1 MSIELQNADDG
12 QQNAYLR
19 NVAELA
25 QAHQQR
31 ELGAALALQIFRLLK
46 IVQLHAI
53 DNMAVLQQIDQ
64 TVEALRGFGAA
75 TGEAL
80 TLLFAKNT
88 VFVAGHLLKA
98 SRGEY
103 ENALELGTM
112 IRRLGVSE
120 VMIETDANRS
130 DLTSLARLFQQKD
143 ARAENGVIEPSPR
156 IRLRYVPPAR
166 MDDEEDLS
174 IEEQVVRTYA
184 TSVVVMRRIFENLT
198 NGRYQLPHHAKR
210 LAQRLVMLSEG
221 DAPAFL
227 GITAMRN
234 LNHDAAGRAV
244 NRSILAVTMARQ
256 LTTDLGVLAR
266 IAMSALFFDVAHP
279 LVTGIVGRGNDV
291 VVMRMTEDAEQR
303 LPAATA
309 LVLTAL
315 GQLRPASMIRTV
327 IGYES
332 HWMRQA
338 DRFGPLYGGA
348 RRAMVAPRIVATANR
363 FNELL
368 EPDLAASTTPTPD
381 EAIERMRAEAKDATE
396 RAMLALL
403 VGALGIFP
411 RGTAVQL
418 NTGERGV
425 VTKTPAEP
433 ADYVNPTVRL
443 VYDAAGQLLK
453 ARVALDLVND
463 PARQVVGVIDADAAL
478 AEAQAKVL
486 AATPAPAPAPQ
497 RPPSEPP
504 DSYDEALNAVPTVPP
519 AAASGVAVDV
529 IPSAPPEPQEVDRTA
544 LPWEPEL
551 PDVFGDLAPEPEAE
565 PEPIA
570 LAPEAEPEPIALAPE
585 SVTEVL
591 EELEPDSV
599 QELPAA
605 PPAEAPPPVA
615 APPEPVRA
623 APARA
628 GRPVSPGVMPVAPP
642 RALRLPSSEDATVI
656 HDSSDL
662 RSAEHKSAEMRSV
675 ELTSQ
680 SYPSTPST
688 PSMPSSS
695 SSPSA
700 VLRRAAGAPPSVG
713 PPRKSVAPPGIDD
726 TPSKSGALRAPPPP
740 ASGPSVVRRTSA
752 AVAPPQ
758 GNPAPG
764 EDAQDPLEISEVEP
778 SAPSIQWRRAPKTLP
793 PNEREAGG
801 GIDQIHAPSASGSF
815 ERTPFSHI
823 LLYLLDRSLSGTL
836 IFTEPVERK
845 EDSPV
850 EHAGYFQEGIPTKL
864 HTGRKV
870 APLGATL
877 VAHGLLEQSQL
888 EGEPISQPPSHEATL
903 ETELIEFGLVTADQ
917 IAEVRNQQLEERLI
931 YLFGLPQG
939 TKYSFYNGLDLLEA
953 IWGNIPGMASP
964 LATLTLGLRAHPEE
978 AQMDRVLTRLAGN
991 ALHLHPESDLEA
1003 FELDVAEATVADAI
1017 GMTQASLPELVE
1029 AGHDPDVIR
1038 RVVYLLMVT
1047 RCIAPI
1053 EAAPRATSRPARSS
1067 TRGPKKT

>member
-1 MSIELQNADDG
+1 MSIELQTADDG

-80 TLLFAKNT
+80 TLLFARNT

-103 ENALELGTM
+103 ENALELGAM
-112 IRRLGVSE
+112 IHRLGVSE
-120 VMIETDANRS
+120 VMIEADANRA
-130 DLTSLARLFQQKD
+130 DLTALARLFQQKD

-156 IRLRYVPPAR
+156 IRLRYVNPAR

-256 LTTDLGVLAR
+256 LTGDLGVLAR

-279 LVTGIVGRGNDV
+279 LVTGIVGRGSDV

-338 DRFGPLYGGA
+338 EQFGPLYGGA

-368 EPDLAASTTPTPD
+368 EPDLAASSTPTPD
-381 EAIERMRAEAKDATE
+381 EAIERMRVEAKDATE

-425 VTKTPAEP
+425 VTKTPPEP
-433 ADYVNPTVRL
+433 GDYVNPTVRL
-443 VYDAAGQLLK
+443 VYDAGGQLLK
-453 ARVALDLVND
+453 ARVALDLSND
-463 PARQVVGVIDADAAL
+463 PARQVIGVIDADAAL
-478 AEAQAKVL
+478 ADAQAKVM
-486 AATPAPAPAPQ
+486 AAVPAPAPVPQ

-504 DSYDEALNAVPTVPP
+504 DSFEDALNAVPTVPP
-519 AAASGVAVDV
+519 APAAAAGIELS
-529 IPSAPPEPQEVDRTA
+529 PSAPPEPPPVEIDRSA
-544 LPWEPEL
+544 LPYEPEL
-551 PDVFGDLAPEPEAE
+551 PDVFPDLEPEPE

-570 LAPEAEPEPIALAPE
+570 AAPEPVEAI
-585 SVTEVL
+585 
-591 EELEPDSV
+591 EELEADSV
-599 QELPAA
+599 QEIVAEALPDVEPEPPPP
-605 PPAEAPPPVA
+605 PPA
-615 APPEPVRA
+615 PEPPRPP
-623 APARA
+623 PARA
-628 GRPVSPGVMPVAPP
+628 GRPLSPGVMPVAPP
-642 RALRLPSSEDATVI
+642 RALRLPGSEDATVI

-680 SYPSTPST
+680 SYPSA
-688 PSMPSSS
+688 PSMPSAPSAPT
-695 SSPSA
+695 SPSA
-700 VLRRAAGAPPSVG
+700 ALRRAAGAPPSVG
-713 PPRKSVAPPGIDD
+713 PPRKSVAPPAMDD

-740 ASGPSVVRRTSA
+740 ASGPSVVRRSSA

-758 GNPAPG
+758 GSPAPG
-764 EDAQDPLEISEVEP
+764 EDAHDPLEISEVEP
-778 SAPSIQWRRAPKTLP
+778 SAPSVQWRRAPKTLP
-793 PNEREAGG
+793 PNEREPGG

-850 EHAGYFQEGIPTKL
+850 EHAGYFQDGIPTKL
-864 HTGRKV
+864 HIGRKI

-877 VAHGLLEQSQL
+877 VAHGLVEQSQL
-888 EGEPISQPPSHEATL
+888 EGEPISQPPTHEATL
-903 ETELIEFGLVTADQ
+903 ETELIEFGLATPDQ
-917 IAEVRNQQLEERLI
+917 IATVRHEQLAERLI

-964 LATLTLGLRAHPEE
+964 LATLTRGLRVHPEE
-978 AQMDRVLTRLAGN
+978 TQMDRVLTRLAGN

-1003 FELDVAEATVADAI
+1003 FELDEAEMTVADAI

-1053 EAAPRATSRPARSS
+1053 EAEPSAKLAPARSS
-1067 TRGPKKT
+1067 KRRPQKP